1 MSEGPKSASRV
12 RWMLALRIAVSAAL
26 LTYLATKIHFE
37 QAFPKRPHFSNF
49 VWFGLGVLSVF
60 GGVWL
65 SAWRW
70 QRVLAVFDVHVRV
83 ARLLAISLAGLFV
96 GNVLPSTI
104 GGDVVRVSRCT
115 RDGAAREHALAS
127 VVLERLTGFLVLP
140 AFVVLGFAIWPG
152 LATKGSAWVAL
163 MVAGIALT
171 LLVVILILAA
181 SPRIAG
187 RFQHHRNWMRFIGA
201 VHLGVDRMRREPLEA
216 TMVLIAACAFQCTTI
231 ATVFFAVHTVG
242 AEVPIAA
249 VIASGAAVAMV
260 QVLPISLSGLG
271 VREGMFALLL
281 HGLGVPTG
289 KSVAIGLCWYAMTLV
304 ASIAGGPT
312 FAFGHRTRSEEQ
324 VPA

>member
-1 MSEGPKSASRV
+1 MPVGSPSSARV

-37 QAFPKRPHFSNF
+37 QAFPKRPHVSNF
-49 VWFGLGVLSVF
+49 LWFGCGVVAVLG
-60 GGVWL
+60 GIWL

-70 QRVLAVFDVHVRV
+70 QRVLSVFDVHVRV
-83 ARLLAISLAGLFV
+83 RRLLGISLAGLFV

-104 GGDVVRVSRCT
+104 GGDVLRVSRCT

-127 VVLERLTGFLVLP
+127 VIIERLTGFVVLP
-140 AFVVLGFAIWPG
+140 LFVILGFVMWP
-152 LATKGSAWVAL
+152 AMFTKGSTWVAL
-163 MVAGIALT
+163 LVAGIALT
-171 LLVVILILAA
+171 LLFAILVLAA
-181 SPRIAG
+181 SPRVAG
-187 RFQHHRNWMRFIGA
+187 RFLHHRDWTRFIGA
-201 VHLGVDRMRREPLEA
+201 VHVGIDRMRREPGETA
-216 TMVLIAACAFQCTTI
+216 MVLLAALVFQCTTI

-242 AEVPIAA
+242 AAVPIAA
-249 VIASGAAVAMV
+249 VVAAAAAVAMV

-304 ASIAGGPT
+304 ASFAGGPT
-312 FAFGHRTRSEEQ
+312 FAFGHRARREE
-324 VPA
+324 PINA